1 MHHQL
6 VRLLVLTIAILTAAP
21 VFAQDEG
28 EDDDSEMR
36 VRVPRQ
42 PDSVVQQVLPQDEK
56 PDFLIEPE
64 PNVLPRDM
72 VIDLP
77 APRDM
82 GGLAVLPLSRDI
94 DTELFRERLAVPPSQ
109 TLVLVL
115 GKQRD
120 RLELGGVRL
129 QLPPP
134 FLVVGLEPVTHP
146 SALLH
151 AGEVLPVQVRCET
164 GWLTVVDTDA
174 VIAEL
179 ASGVDEEALEQQKL
193 MVELFSDLGQ
203 LESTVEKIRLCM
215 TFIEDNPRGDASDTA
230 RRVLANLRDEMAD
243 EDTASLDISDAV
255 ATADMRQ
262 RERQIA
268 IATAPRPAG
277 ARARQVLG
285 FTLLGSAV
293 TCGVA
298 AVAFDRSA
306 AEAAS
311 EYHQELALGHE
322 AGAAPYLAQAR
333 RNETGLKLTIAGAIT
348 AGATGAT
355 MLLVDRILYT
365 RWKTLRRELGID
377 SDEDAPKE
385 GADAG
390 FVVVPTG
397 TGVAIGGVW

>member
-6 VRLLVLTIAILTAAP
+6 VRLLVLTIALLTAVP
-21 VFAQDEG
+21 VFAQDDG
-28 EDDDSEMR
+28 EEDDSEMR

-42 PDSVVQQVLPQDEK
+42 PGSVVDQVVPKDSQPGL
-56 PDFLIEPE
+56 LIEPE

-77 APRDM
+77 TPRDM

-94 DTELFRERLAVPPSQ
+94 DTELYRERLAVPPTQ

-134 FLVVGLEPVTHP
+134 FLVVGLDPEDHP

-151 AGEVLPVQVRCET
+151 AGEILPVQVRCET

-179 ASGVDEEALEQQKL
+179 TSGVDVEALEHQQL
-193 MVELFSDLGQ
+193 MVEFFSDLGH

-215 TFIEDNPRGDASDTA
+215 TFIEEHPRGEASDTA
-230 RRVLANLRDEMAD
+230 RRVLVNLREEMAD
-243 EDTASLDISDAV
+243 EDTASLDVSDAV
-255 ATADMRQ
+255 ATADMRL

-277 ARARQVLG
+277 ARTRQVLG
-285 FTLLGSAV
+285 FTLLGSAL
-293 TCGVA
+293 TSGVA

-306 AEAAS
+306 ADAATL
-311 EYHQELALGHE
+311 YHQELALGHE
-322 AGAAPYLAQAR
+322 AAAEPHLDQAR
-333 RNETGLKLTIAGAIT
+333 RNQTGLQLSVAGAIT
-348 AGATGAT
+348 TGVTGAT
-355 MLLVDRILYT
+355 LLLVDRILYS
-365 RWKTLRRELGID
+365 RWKTLRKELGVD
-377 SDEDAPKE
+377 SEEDAPKE
-385 GADAG
+385 EADAG

-397 TGVAIGGVW
+397 PGLAIGGVW

>member
-1 MHHQL
+1 MHHRF
-6 VRLLVLTIAILTAAP
+6 VRLLLLTIVIATALP
-21 VFAQDEG
+21 VFAQDDG
-28 EDDDSEMR
+28 EENDDEMR

-42 PDSVVQQVLPQDEK
+42 ADAVVQLAVPQEKK

-72 VIDLP
+72 VLDLP
-77 APRDM
+77 VPNDM

-94 DTELFRERLAVPPSQ
+94 DSMLLRERLAIPPDE
-109 TLVLVL
+109 TIVLVL

-134 FLVVGLEPVTHP
+134 FLVVGLEPETHP

-151 AGEVLPVQVRCET
+151 AGEVLPIHVRCER

-179 ASGVDEEALEQQKL
+179 ASGVDEEALEQQQL
-193 MVELFSDLGQ
+193 MVEFFSDLGQ

-215 TFIEDNPRGDASDTA
+215 TFLEDNPRGEAADTA
-230 RRVLANLRDEMAD
+230 RKVLANLRDEMAD

-255 ATADMRQ
+255 ATAEMRQ

-277 ARARQVLG
+277 ARTRQVLG
-285 FTLLGSAV
+285 FTLLGGAV
-293 TCGVA
+293 TGAVVA
-298 AVAFDRSA
+298 VVCDRA
-306 AEAAS
+306 AADAATL
-311 EYHQELALGHE
+311 YHQELALGHE
-322 AGAAPYLAQAR
+322 AAAAPYLDQAR
-333 RNETGLKLTIAGAIT
+333 RNDTGFRLGVAGAIS

-355 MLLVDRILYT
+355 LLLVDRILYA
-365 RWKTLRRELGID
+365 RWKKLRRDLGVD
-377 SDEDAPKE
+377 KDDDAPKE
-385 GADAG
+385 EADAG
-390 FVVVPTG
+390 FVVVPAG
-397 TGVAIGGVW
+397 LGVAIGGQW